1 MNKYPQ
7 ITLFTKF
14 LTFRQVNQNILVW
27 YVCYRKIELK
37 RIIEMKRKIIKS
49 KKSELILLFGMNVL
63 DLYIDINL

>member
-49 KKSELILLFGMNVL
+49 KKVN
-63 DLYIDINL
+63 